1 MMEKQFKNVWS
12 MYDFLDN
19 IIEKKYD
26 RKIENKKEM
35 IEYLKSL
42 GFKAYKSEFVGYDYI
57 IELVHEKTKTIYF
70 FEPSINFRNEMIIG
84 FIKRVS
90 KKKKVYYY

>member
-1 MMEKQFKNVWS
+1 MNLKFENVWS
-12 MYDFLDN
+12 MYNFLDEV
-19 IIEKKYD
+19 IEKFNG
-26 RKIENKKEM
+26 KIENKKEM

-42 GFKAYKSEFVGYDYI
+42 GFKAYKSNFISYDYI
-57 IELVHEKTKTIYF
+57 IELVHEKTKTTYF
-70 FEPSINFRNEMIIG
+70 FEPTINFRNEMIIG